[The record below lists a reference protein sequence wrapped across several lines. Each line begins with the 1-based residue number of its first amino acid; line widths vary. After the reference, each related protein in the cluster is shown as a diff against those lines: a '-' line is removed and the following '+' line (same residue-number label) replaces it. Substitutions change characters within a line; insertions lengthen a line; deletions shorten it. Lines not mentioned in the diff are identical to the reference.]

1 VEYEIIHYILLIA
14 LRNAPHQNY
23 KILIKRGLKNML
35 NISILK
41 EFQPNNKELSLE
53 TKLRLK
59 QHEQEME
66 LLMALFDV
74 DSLEDETTIEEDIM
88 AEIAEIEEE
97 RTIQEQIEDE
107 LCSIEDYRGF
117 VLDISIKE
125 VEWINENISLNC
137 LAESE
142 YDTVTAISKEF
153 KTSITKAKQLV
164 RKCLGYKRGSDYQ
177 NKQRDYVDELVTDFE
192 CNLYSDL
199 ERQLRK
205 ARLYDFYNALLN
217 YVKNHVSLK
226 PQGVDEDEL
235 VFFVLYPEL
244 IQACK
249 RAGMTKGISNRSLR
263 SKLYKLCDLG
273 LLVNLE
279 DDKINNQTLAIARTV
294 AKKSSETVSIAKGV
308 DVEIKRRNF
317 FLLKDLSPQVQEEAI
332 AKIKLDNELG
342 LRNKDKSATSLAL
355 VYGEEVQQSVF
366 AQGEPNISE
375 TKLRN
380 FNRAAKQLLEK
391 YGYYNE
397 EMLRKAY
404 LKFDKH
410 TLAKDSYALTRTYL
424 SRVAKDNSLIKTRVN
439 SDVREDYELPS
450 KIKSNSFIFVKR
462 ENN

>member
-1 VEYEIIHYILLIA
+1 
-14 LRNAPHQNY
+14 
-23 KILIKRGLKNML
+23 ML
-35 NISILK
+35 NISVLK

-53 TKLRLK
+53 TKLKLK

-66 LLMALFDV
+66 LLMALFDI
-74 DSLEDETTIEEDIM
+74 DSLEDDTVVDNDIM
-88 AEIAEIEEE
+88 AEIVKLEEE
-97 RTIQEQIEDE
+97 TVTQDKIEAE
-107 LCSIEDYRGF
+107 LRAIDKYRGF

-125 VEWINENISLNC
+125 VEWINENINLNC
-137 LAESE
+137 LVGSK
-142 YDTVTAISKEF
+142 YDTVTTISKEL

-164 RKCLGYKRGSDYQ
+164 RECLGYKRGSDYQ
-177 NKQRDYVDELVTDFE
+177 NKQREYVDELIVDFE

-199 ERQLRK
+199 EKQLRK
-205 ARLYDFYNALLN
+205 AKLYDFYNALLD
-217 YVKNHVSLK
+217 YVKKHVSLK
-226 PQGVDEDEL
+226 PQGVNEDEL

-244 IQACK
+244 AQACK
-249 RAGMTKGISNRSLR
+249 RVGMNKGIGNKSLR
-263 SKLYKLCDLG
+263 TKLYRLCDLG
-273 LLVNLE
+273 LLTNLE

-308 DVEIKRRNF
+308 DVEIKRRNH

-332 AKIKLDNELG
+332 ARIKLDNELG
-342 LRNKDKSATSLAL
+342 LRNRDKSATSLAL

-380 FNRAAKQLLEK
+380 FNRAAKLLLEK
-391 YGYYNE
+391 HRYYNE

-410 TLAKDSYALTRTYL
+410 TLAKDSYALTRIYL
-424 SRVAKDNSLIKTRVN
+424 SRVSKDNNCIKTRVN
-439 SDVREDYELPS
+439 SDVREKYELPS

-462 ENN
+462 ESK